1 MYRKWQIRAE
11 SSSQAPLLDRLLACR
26 GLTDPLQAEAFL
38 SPGLHQL
45 HDPELLPDMDKA
57 CRAIGRA
64 LEARQKICIHGDYD
78 VDGITATALLTRFLR
93 GLGHDPQILIPDRLS
108 DGYGLSEDAA
118 DALASTGCKLLITV
132 DCGITSLQAIKNL
145 RAAGIA
151 VVVTDH
157 HACGTCLP
165 DADAVVNP
173 HRADSRYPFTG
184 LAGVGVALKLVQAL
198 CRELGCGDLW
208 KNYLDLAALGTVADV
223 VPLLDENRSLVAAGL
238 DQINL
243 ARGCGERLTRDDLP
257 PSSTPGLTVLI
268 DAVSQPD
275 RQVTAQ
281 MLGFTAAPRINAA
294 GRMSDALDA
303 VRLLL
308 TESQTEAGEIAV
320 SLIDLNKQRQ
330 EIENAITREAMAE
343 LDSQADLDEHHIL
356 VVARSDWHPGVIGIV
371 ASRLAEQYARPVIVL
386 AGDGALFRGSCRSWG
401 DIDILAALHASSGTL
416 ERYGGHRKA
425 AGLTLAVDQLAH
437 FRSAIHAYARDSIR
451 PDMLQA
457 GLKADLK
464 VSTGDLTLDQAVQL
478 RRLEPFG
485 EANPVPLFICENLQI
500 AETRLV
506 GNGGRHLKIRL
517 ADYPAGAQLDGIA
530 FGAGDAGDW
539 TGPGDRV
546 DVCFSL
552 EVNTWQG
559 RRQVQLNIRDLWPAD
574 SGNAFD
580 DRPWEAEALYRSEGA
595 LKPLMQRF
603 SLPWQA
609 VLPDKQEYKAVYQY
623 LRTRCGEQPSVV
635 DLTLLSRK
643 IGRSY
648 QINLHPFR
656 LARILSVFAE
666 SGLIKHQD
674 LGQSRIRLALV
685 PVTGKVNLEDSPT
698 YRRLAAEREGGV
710 VR

>member
-1 MYRKWQIRAE
+1 MHRKWQIRSE
-11 SSSQAPLLDRLLACR
+11 SMTQAPLLDRLLACR
-26 GLTDPLQAEAFL
+26 GLTDPVQIETFL
-38 SPGLHQL
+38 APGLHQL

-57 CRAIGRA
+57 CRTIGRVLRA
-64 LEARQKICIHGDYD
+64 NQPVCIHGDYD

-93 GLGHDPQILIPDRLS
+93 GLGHDPQILIPDRLA

-118 DALASTGCKLLITV
+118 ETLAATGCKLLITV
-132 DCGITSLQAIKNL
+132 DCGITSLEAIKNL
-145 RAAGIA
+145 RVSGIA

-157 HACGTCLP
+157 HACGSCLP

-173 HRADSRYPFTG
+173 HRADSRYPFSG

-198 CRELGCGDLW
+198 CRELQCGDLW

-243 ARGCGERLTRDDLP
+243 GRGCNERLTHDDLP
-257 PSSTPGLTVLI
+257 PSATPGLAVLI
-268 DAVSQPD
+268 DAVSPPD

-281 MLGFTAAPRINAA
+281 LLGFTAAPRINAA

-308 TESQTEAGEIAV
+308 TESRAEAGEIAMN
-320 SLIDLNKQRQ
+320 LIELNKQRQ
-330 EIENAITREAMAE
+330 EIENAITRDAMAE
-343 LDSQADLDEHHIL
+343 LDSQADLDEHAIL
-356 VVARSDWHPGVIGIV
+356 VVARPDWHPGVIGIV
-371 ASRLAEQYARPVIVL
+371 ASRLAEQYTRPVIVL

-401 DIDILAALHASSGTL
+401 DIDILAALHAASGAL

-425 AGLTLAVDQLAH
+425 AGLTLAADQLDH
-437 FRSAIHAYARDSIR
+437 FRSAIRAYARSSIR
-451 PDMLQA
+451 ADMLQA
-457 GLKADLK
+457 GQRADLL
-464 VSTGDLTLDQAVQL
+464 VGAEELTLDQALQL

-485 EANPVPLFICENLQI
+485 EGNPAPLFICKNLQI

-517 ADYPAGAQLDGIA
+517 TSLPAGSSLDGIA

-539 TGPGDRV
+539 TGAGDRI

-580 DRPWEAEALYRSEGA
+580 DRPWEAETLYRSEGNVRA
-595 LKPLMQRF
+595 LMKRF

-623 LRTRCGEQPSVV
+623 LRTHCDEQAAVM
-635 DLTLLSRK
+635 DITLLSRK

-648 QINLHPFR
+648 QFNLHPFR

-666 SGLIKHQD
+666 AGLIKQQD
-674 LGQSRIRLALV
+674 LGQSRIRLTLL
-685 PVTGKVNLEDSPT
+685 PVAGKVRLEDSPT
-698 YRRLAAEREGGV
+698 YRRLAAEREGGSIP
-710 VR
+710 